1 MKCVDQNGAVLA
13 EEVEEAFS
21 LLKRMKGLMF
31 RPSLAAGKAMLL
43 APCPQIHTCFM
54 RFAIDV
60 LFLTKEGEVVYVME
74 NLRPWRLSPI
84 IRRATQTLEMPGGT
98 LKGRVKQGDRIY
110 FKM

>member
-1 MKCVDQNGAVLA
+1 MKCVCPDGTVLA

-31 RPSLAAGKAMLL
+31 RPSLAEGKAMLL
-43 APCPQIHTCFM
+43 SPCPQIHTCFM

-60 LFLTKEGEVVYVME
+60 LFLTKEGEVVCVME

-84 IRRATQTLEMPGGT
+84 VRHAAQTLEMPGGT
-98 LKGRVKQGDRIY
+98 LKGRVKKGDRIC
-110 FKM
+110 FKA